1 MGYDANIIA
10 FKKKELDNIRQS
22 IPEFTHEDM
31 YTSYKLEE
39 YIHDIGEGDIERIN
53 ANWIYSPKR
62 DVFSEFFKTKNI
74 KFDEYDDFIVVNEE
88 TYNNFYAW
96 IENKLSRLTLL
107 DVINSEKEEDYFEEL
122 KHTYKNMRD
131 KKIDFET
138 EFVIF
143 EHDW

>member
-10 FKKKELDNIRQS
+10 FKKKELDNIRQL

-39 YIHDIGEGDIERIN
+39 YADNIKEKDRIT
-53 ANWIYSPKR
+53 ANWIYSPRR

-74 KFDEYDDFIVVNEE
+74 KFNDYDDFIVVDKD
-88 TYNNFYAW
+88 TYNSFYTW
-96 IENKLSRLTLL
+96 IENKLSNLTLM
-107 DVINSEKEEDYFEEL
+107 DVINSEKEDDYFEAL
-122 KHTYKNMRD
+122 KHTYINMRD
-131 KKIDFET
+131 KKVDFET

-143 EHDW
+143 EHNW